1 LKIVRSRALIVI
13 VALTAIA
20 CSNSPAAPASGA
32 RLGSA
37 SPAGGPTADT
47 KAADLRVRLDLLL
60 GEHVIVITK
69 DSLAAAANRADEY
82 KGYATLLTVNGTD
95 LTGVMSSAF
104 GASAADSF
112 DQIWSTQNN
121 YFVEYTV
128 GVVSHN
134 ATKSNGAVS
143 GLINGFVPE
152 FGKFM
157 NSMTS
162 IPLDPITQLMT
173 QQVLDTKAIIDDQ
186 AALNNA
192 KMFADL
198 HVAYAQA
205 ARVGDALA
213 SAIARKFP
221 DKFPG
226 DPAGKAVDFRASL
239 DNLLQEHSY
248 LATLT
253 TGATAAGRS
262 TEQAAALNALAAN
275 AEMLGTLFSKVFGAT
290 AGTRFDQVWG
300 ARDAELV
307 VYAGNAD
314 APTRQGALD
323 SLNGAFVTQ
332 FTGLVHELTDVGE
345 DQLSSAV
352 RAQVTDTTHVID
364 DQRAKSATNLAT
376 GDHTAAAA
384 MNPIADLIA
393 TATVAKL
400 PAKFAAG

>member
-1 LKIVRSRALIVI
+1 
-13 VALTAIA
+13 
-20 CSNSPAAPASGA
+20 
-32 RLGSA
+32 
-37 SPAGGPTADT
+37 
-47 KAADLRVRLDLLL
+47 
-60 GEHVIVITK
+60 
-69 DSLAAAANRADEY
+69 
-82 KGYATLLTVNGTD
+82 
-95 LTGVMSSAF
+95 
-104 GASAADSF
+104 
-112 DQIWSTQNN
+112 
-121 YFVEYTV
+121 
-128 GVVSHN
+128 
-134 ATKSNGAVS
+134 
-143 GLINGFVPE
+143 
-152 FGKFM
+152 
-157 NSMTS
+157 MTS

-226 DPAGKAVDFRASL
+226 DPASKAVDFRASL

-248 LATLT
+248 LATIT
-253 TGATAAGRS
+253 TSATAAGRS

-314 APTRQGALD
+314 ATTRQSALD
-323 SLNGAFVTQ
+323 SLSGAFVTQ
-332 FTGLVHELTDVGE
+332 FSGLVHELSDVGE